1 MANSRKPEIDP
12 IKELAVVV
20 SEAWGSPLEAIAA
33 LMADPGAEHTAG
45 ELAVLGAA
53 FSHVGQRL
61 TNEAKARAA
70 VLSLKEDAGVIFTHR
85 EPNVQERVN
94 TKYLKANFPAVNYPE
109 MYQQVQVA
117 GSVAIDLPF
126 RV

>member
-1 MANSRKPEIDP
+1 MANRRKPEIDP
-12 IKELAVVV
+12 VEELAVVL
-20 SEAWGSPLEAIAA
+20 SAWRGSPLEAIVF
-33 LMADPGAEHTAG
+33 LMDDPGAEHGAG
-45 ELAVLGAA
+45 ELAMMGAA
-53 FSHVGQRL
+53 FSHVGKRL
-61 TNEAKARAA
+61 TDEAKAKAA
-70 VLSLKEDAGVIFTHR
+70 HLSLKEDAGVIFTHR